1 MDDLGVVHHEWRCGR
16 EVVVEMRE
24 VRIDRAGGPID
35 EELRGVARRAWGLR
49 DARLRQR
56 IVVVGNGDGSYLR
69 VGIMRVAVRHCGV
82 SLVLKANVGAKIV
95 KFAAS
100 GVREALRD
108 ILFRLFEALLRRAMV
123 APSGIGAGRG
133 GFGCDLQ
140 REIEYDF

>member
-1 MDDLGVVHHEWRCGR
+1 MDDLGVVYHEWRCGR

-35 EELRGVARRAWGLR
+35 KELRGVARRAWGLR

-108 ILFRLFEALLRRAMV
+108 ILFGLFGALLRRAMV

-140 REIEYDF
+140 REIKYDF